1 VYIINTDDVKPP
13 SSLRRGNQVG
23 EAENEGEKEPP
34 LVLYT
39 SRRRSST
46 DAAQA
51 AWALPLCHLDAD
63 GSSHWA
69 TSDWPRLILSIASS
83 LSALSPAVSS
93 RESTLYRLGCPA
105 QAMTATFT
113 LADSLTLSSHIA
125 YTHVFSCGRANGAW
139 RRMPPVCVYQL

>member
-1 VYIINTDDVKPP
+1 MSVYINTDDVKPP

-51 AWALPLCHLDAD
+51 AWALPL
-63 GSSHWA
+63 SSGCGWLL
-69 TSDWPRLILSIASS
+69 PLGNIRLA
-83 LSALSPAVSS
+83 P
-93 RESTLYRLGCPA
+93 
-105 QAMTATFT
+105 
-113 LADSLTLSSHIA
+113 ADSLNSFFSFGSFTSSQQQRVDSISSRVPSTSDDGYFH
-125 YTHVFSCGRANGAW
+125 FS
-139 RRMPPVCVYQL
+139 